1 MEITRVVSDK
11 HYRQL
16 QESKPKMTELE
27 NKLRQ
32 FSKDEGEFNTI
43 THNIF
48 TKTESKKNK
57 IVDKQNKKLNK
68 LTDTRDC
75 YIDHVSQGEKSG
87 QKSKE
92 TSSKETSA
100 RQNTK
105 NENKPSSNTG
115 SSGNKKPKQRSKKTQ
130 DKPAMQ
136 LISKNQPSTGN
147 GTSNEQKNEVAPRS
161 TEKSYSAAVKTG
173 QPKQTKKNPGQIPH
187 QTGMQNQLSS
197 VIEQL
202 INCLKV
208 LNGTGGSSALPAE
221 SSGGSK
227 RKFEKKYSGVK
238 RRY

>member
-1 MEITRVVSDK
+1 MYLRVKNLGKNPKKLHQKKPVLGK
-11 HYRQL
+11 T
-16 QESKPKMTELE
+16 PKMRT
-27 NKLRQ
+27 NQAVIRVAQ
-32 FSKDEGEFNTI
+32 GTR
-43 THNIF
+43 
-48 TKTESKKNK
+48 
-57 IVDKQNKKLNK
+57 KQNKG
-68 LTDTRDC
+68 R
-75 YIDHVSQGEKSG
+75 
-87 QKSKE
+87 
-92 TSSKETSA
+92 
-100 RQNTK
+100 
-105 NENKPSSNTG
+105 
-115 SSGNKKPKQRSKKTQ
+115 KKTK
-130 DKPAMQ
+130 DKPTMQ

-187 QTGMQNQLSS
+187 QTGMQNQLSR